1 MASSAKLAK
10 ALPLQPS
17 DWIEAAL
24 ARLSALGV
32 DAVRIEVLARDLGVS
47 KGSFYW
53 HFRDRQDLLDNALI
67 YWEQR
72 ALASLAVGE
81 DTASAATRWAL
92 IVQAT
97 ADPSRIQL
105 EASVR
110 SWARRDVRVA
120 RRVAA
125 VERRKAVLIAD
136 VLRDV
141 GFAAPASQA
150 WSEVALLLCLG
161 WLDRATRDRQ
171 FQLAGRGLGDF
182 LSEMVL
188 AASSRPRS
196 AESPEAP

>member
-1 MASSAKLAK
+1 MASSPRLAK
-10 ALPLQPS
+10 ALPLQPD
-17 DWIEAAL
+17 DWIRAAL
-24 ARLSALGV
+24 AKLSALGV
-32 DAVRIEVLARDLGVS
+32 DAVRVEALARDLRVS

-53 HFRDRQDLLDNALI
+53 HFRDRKDLLEKTLTH
-67 YWEQR
+67 WEQR
-72 ALASLAVGE
+72 EIDSLDLDGKAAS
-81 DTASAATRWAL
+81 SAATRWAR

-97 ADPSRIQL
+97 ADPGRIQL

-110 SWARRDVRVA
+110 SWARRDEQVA

-125 VERRKAVLIAD
+125 VELKKAAVIAN
-136 VLRDV
+136 VLRDI
-141 GFAAPASQA
+141 GFTTPAAEA

-188 AASSRPRS
+188 AASGRLPS
-196 AESPEAP
+196 AEPLT